1 MSLTAHLS
9 TSGVSQGGRET
20 LWSPISSLTPTL
32 PTWLCVVW
40 SASSRVLKTL
50 HDGAYD
56 LARQLGIDGYG
67 EVARVADMAGTL
79 GYVISALDEVLRRK
93 WPPSNEP
100 DEYAV
105 IADAATKSLTPL
117 QVLAT
122 VLSAPDWTR
131 KVSVNTTVNHL
142 PDRLKSLLAKGLAS
156 KLSAL
161 VMRWAG
167 WDVPHLHEHVDEEI
181 QSRLAKQAQ
190 VQQAARPIP
199 PPPGRRPVRR
209 AGSPNMGGQFI
220 PQLGASSYEKELA
233 RRCLNLGNQN

>member
-1 MSLTAHLS
+1 MTS
-9 TSGVSQGGRET
+9 TYAGELDSAPFDKRRISRRTRDALVADLLADPDLADLAVRGLERIQQGPQDAR
-20 LWSPISSLTPTL
+20 
-32 PTWLCVVW
+32 
-40 SASSRVLKTL
+40 
-50 HDGAYD
+50 DGAYD

-122 VLSAPDWTR
+122 VLCAPDWTR

-142 PDRLKSLLAKGLAS
+142 PDRSNRYLLRGL
-156 KLSAL
+156 
-161 VMRWAG
+161 
-167 WDVPHLHEHVDEEI
+167 
-181 QSRLAKQAQ
+181 
-190 VQQAARPIP
+190 
-199 PPPGRRPVRR
+199 RR
-209 AGSPNMGGQFI
+209 N
-220 PQLGASSYEKELA
+220 
-233 RRCLNLGNQN
+233 